1 MMRIAFVALL
11 SGCLILSGCLK
22 TTSTVLD
29 ETWTKWRGQKV
40 EDFFLKYGAPQG
52 SFEASGGRAT
62 YKWVGGSGSGTV
74 VMPQIGTTG
83 SYAYNVE
90 YACVIDIVTKDGLI
104 TDMRMTDTEGEWA
117 LSRCDEVL
125 NK

>member
-1 MMRIAFVALL
+1 MRLIVVALL
-11 SGCLILSGCLK
+11 PVFLTLPGCLK

-29 ETWTKWRGQKV
+29 ETWSKWRGQKV
-40 EDFFLKYGAPQG
+40 EEFFLRYGAPQG
-52 SFEASGGRAT
+52 SFEASDGRAT

-90 YACVIDIVTKDGLI
+90 YVCIIDIVTKMDL
-104 TDMRMTDTEGEWA
+104 
-117 LSRCDEVL
+117 
-125 NK
+125 